1 MNPIWKFFIRLQNP
15 MMKWLL
21 GSPLHFFTSG
31 MFMLI
36 TFTGRKSGKT
46 YMTPVQYK
54 QDGNSLYVITSAEY
68 VWWKNLRGGADV
80 KLRLRGKDVYARAE
94 TSSDPEIIAAVIEK
108 IYPSFSEEARTDFV
122 SGKVAITLQ
131 LQEAGQFAAAQEAA
145 S

>member
-1 MNPIWKFFIRLQNP
+1 MNPFWKAFIRLQNP

-46 YMTPVQYK
+46 YMTPVQYRRE
-54 QDGNSLYVITSAEY
+54 GNTLYVITSADY
-68 VWWKNLRGGADV
+68 TWWKNLRGGAEV
-80 KLRLRGKDVYARAE
+80 KLRLRGKDVSAWSE
-94 TSSDPEIIAAVIEK
+94 TSSDPATIAAVIEK
-108 IYPSFSEEARTDFV
+108 IYPSLSEAARTDFV
-122 SGKVAITLQ
+122 PGKVAITLQ
-131 LQEAGQFAAAQEAA
+131 LQEATQFAANQEAV